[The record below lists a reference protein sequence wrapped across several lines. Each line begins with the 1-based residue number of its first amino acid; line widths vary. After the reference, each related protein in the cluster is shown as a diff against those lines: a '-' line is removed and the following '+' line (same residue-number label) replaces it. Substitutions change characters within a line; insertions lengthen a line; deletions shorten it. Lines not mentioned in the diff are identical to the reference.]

1 MEEQL
6 IKLIS
11 NTITDSSYLGDDC
24 AVVKIAGEDYL
35 FSLDNFVE
43 NTHFSSEYFCAE
55 DIGWKALAVNI
66 SDIAAM
72 AGQPLYAMVGLSL
85 NKSLSDKENWV
96 KSFYQGM
103 QECADNFGG
112 LKIIGGDISSQSGFT
127 SISVAIIGKSSRAL
141 LRSIPNKKN
150 YKVCVTGK
158 FGNSK
163 SFLDNYQAK
172 SPINQADK
180 IYHLRPSPRVH
191 EAQMLEKQALEAAL
205 MDASD
210 GLAASL
216 YTLAEINQGY
226 IEIDSALIPKDAY
239 VSLEQALYGGED
251 YELVGLFEKC
261 PDGFTEIGVI
271 TYKDK
276 QHGVYDKCLGQVI
289 DKSKQYQHF

>member
-1 MEEQL
+1 VEKQL
-6 IKLIS
+6 LNIIS
-11 NTITDSSYLGDDC
+11 NSITDPSYLGDDC
-24 AVVKIAGEDYL
+24 AVVKLAGEDYL
-35 FSLDNFVE
+35 FCLDNFIE
-43 NTHFSSEYFCAE
+43 NTHFSSVYFSPE
-55 DIGWKALAVNI
+55 DIGWKSLAVNI

-72 AGQPLYAMVGLSL
+72 SGQPLYAMVGLSL
-85 NKSLSDKENWV
+85 NKSIIDKEAWV

-103 QECADNFGG
+103 QDCADKYGAV
-112 LKIIGGDISSQSGFT
+112 KIIGGDISSQEGFT
-127 SISVAIIGKSSRAL
+127 SISVALVGKASNVLMRKV
-141 LRSIPNKKN
+141 PEKKD

-163 SFLDNYQAK
+163 SFLDNPK
-172 SPINQADK
+172 SANQDDK
-180 IYHLRPSPRVH
+180 QYHLRPYPRLT
-191 EAQMLEKQALEAAL
+191 EAQNLSGGAL

-216 YTLAEINQGY
+216 HTLSEVNNSH
-226 IEIDSALIPKDAY
+226 IEIDSSLIPRDGH

-261 PDGFTEIGVI
+261 PQDFTEIGVM

-276 QHGVYDKCLGQVI
+276 PQMVKDTHLNQVI

>member
-1 MEEQL
+1 MEEAL

-24 AVVKIAGEDYL
+24 AVIKIAGEDYL

-43 NTHFSSEYFCAE
+43 NTHFSSEYFSAE

-85 NKSLSDKENWV
+85 NKSLSDKEKWV
-96 KSFYQGM
+96 KFFYQGM
-103 QECADNFGG
+103 QDCADNFGG
-112 LKIIGGDISSQSGFT
+112 LKVIGGDISSQSGFT
-127 SISVAIIGKSSRAL
+127 TISVAIVGKSSKAL
-141 LRSIPNKKN
+141 LRSAPTKKN

-172 SPINQADK
+172 LPINPEDK
-180 IYHLRPSPRVH
+180 IYHLRPRPRVL
-191 EAQMLEKQALEAAL
+191 EAQMLEKQALEGAL

-216 YTLAEINQGY
+216 YTLAEMNHGS
-226 IEIDSALIPKDAY
+226 IEIDSALIPRDKH

-251 YELVGLFEKC
+251 YELVGLFENC
-261 PDGFTEIGVI
+261 PEGFAEIGVI
-271 TYKDK
+271 TYEDK
-276 QHGVYDKCLGQVI
+276 SHQVYDKCLGQVI